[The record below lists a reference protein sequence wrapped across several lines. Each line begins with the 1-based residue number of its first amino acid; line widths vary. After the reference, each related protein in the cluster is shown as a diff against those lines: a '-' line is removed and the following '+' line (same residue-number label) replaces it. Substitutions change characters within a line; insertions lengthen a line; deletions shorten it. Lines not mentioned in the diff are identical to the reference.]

1 MAEKLFETLRGL
13 YKAFIDVYENGS
25 DEEKMLC
32 FASAIYFY
40 DSELG
45 SYVGYEDITVVVD
58 PTTYKVK
65 KMPIAEYLR
74 FLLKIYAQQ
83 NKKDLEWW
91 LFEKR
96 KYGEDLKD
104 LIEDILDIELGK
116 SEHLK

>member
-25 DEEKMLC
+25 DEDKMIC
-32 FASAIYFY
+32 FAPAIYFL
-40 DSELG
+40 DSEAG

-58 PTTYKVK
+58 PTTYKFK
-65 KMPIAEYLR
+65 RETRYNYLV
-74 FLLKIYAQQ
+74 FLLRVYAQQ

-96 KYGEDLKD
+96 KYEEDLKD
-104 LIEDILDIELGK
+104 RAEDILGIEFNT
-116 SEHLK
+116 EHLK

>member
-25 DEEKMLC
+25 DEDKMLC
-32 FASAIYFY
+32 FASAVYFL
-40 DSELG
+40 DSEAG
-45 SYVGYEDITVVVD
+45 NYVGYEDITVVVD

-65 KMPIAEYLR
+65 KEPIYNYLA
-74 FLLKIYAQQ
+74 FLLKVYAQQ

-104 LIEDILDIELGK
+104 RIGGILNIEFNI
-116 SEHLK
+116 EHLK